1 VIRRLGFLLLLA
13 LLVSAPASQASDKA
27 EPTQECVNRQ
37 LLGYLEAISAL
48 ERVVAKPTV
57 GVEVEGYLP
66 SHEDWLPG
74 EARARFTSQM
84 HDAIFSALP
93 KGTRVKSEQMK
104 KNESGLYNFTYTYEV
119 EGRTHAWKLI
129 GDSSLDSSADWE
141 GSEVISP
148 ILDLSPGSPDL
159 EIYTS
164 VMHELK
170 YQGFKA
176 DPQSAGTHVHV
187 GMPEPQVLELGVIA
201 RLFSQIQFDVFRYFG
216 PRPGRSLYAR
226 PVPQDFLKSLHPLV
240 MHTRNVEVFLEA
252 YASSSTRTARH
263 HALNLHALKRHGTV
277 EFRMFNSTL
286 DVAGLDLMIGFS
298 HRLVHAV
305 RNSDPKLMAYLESLE
320 GQGADLFG
328 VSKAIG
334 IDLGKHRDVLKKLG
348 TEFSKGID
356 FQGELNSGSV
366 VALLIAGFI
375 LEQWIHGAGLP
386 AAG

>member
-1 VIRRLGFLLLLA
+1 M
-13 LLVSAPASQASDKA
+13 
-27 EPTQECVNRQ
+27 NRQ

-48 ERVVAKPTV
+48 DRVVAKPTV

-66 SHEDWLPG
+66 SHESWIPG
-74 EARARFTSQM
+74 EARLRFRDQM

-93 KGTRVKSEQMK
+93 KGARVKSEQMK
-104 KNESGLYNFTYTYEV
+104 KGDSGLYNFTYTYEIQ
-119 EGRTHAWKLI
+119 GRKHTWKLI
-129 GDSSLDSSADWE
+129 GDSSLDSTGDWE
-141 GSEVISP
+141 GSEVVSP
-148 ILDLSPGSPDL
+148 VLDLSPGSPDL
-159 EIYTS
+159 DIYTS

-170 YQGFKA
+170 YRGFKP

-201 RLFSQIQFDVFRYFG
+201 RLFSQMQFDIFRYFG

-240 MHTRNVEVFLEA
+240 MHTRSVEVFLEA
-252 YASSSTRTARH
+252 YSSSSTRTARH

-286 DVAGLDLMIGFS
+286 DVAGLELMIGFS

-305 RNSDPKLMAYLESLE
+305 RNSDPKLMAYLQSLE
-320 GQGADLFG
+320 GKEADLFG

-334 IDLGKHRDVLKKLG
+334 IDLGKRRDVLKRLG
-348 TEFSKGID
+348 SEFSKGID
-356 FQGELNSGSV
+356 FQGELNSGPV

-375 LEQWIHGAGLP
+375 LEQWLNGAGLP
-386 AAG
+386 VAG

>member
-1 VIRRLGFLLLLA
+1 MIRRLGFLLLLA
-13 LLVSAPASQASDKA
+13 LLASASASQASDKA
-27 EPTQECVNRQ
+27 EPTQECINRQ

-66 SHEDWLPG
+66 FHESWLPG
-74 EARARFTSQM
+74 ESRSRFSSQM

-93 KGTRVKSEQMK
+93 KGTRVKAEQMK
-104 KNESGLYNFTYTYEV
+104 KGDSGLFNFSYTYEI
-119 EGRTHAWKLI
+119 EGRKHLWKLV
-129 GDSSLDSSADWE
+129 GDSSLDTSADWE
-141 GSEVISP
+141 GSEVVSP
-148 ILDLSPGSPDL
+148 VLDLSPGSPDL

-170 YQGFKA
+170 YLGFRP
-176 DPQSAGTHVHV
+176 DPQTAGTHVHV
-187 GMPEPQVLELGVIA
+187 GMPEAQVLELGVIA

-226 PVPQDFLKSLHPLV
+226 PVPKDFLKSLHPLV
-240 MHTRNVEVFLEA
+240 VHTQSVEVFLEA
-252 YASSSTRTARH
+252 YSSSSTRTARH
-263 HALNLHALKRHGTV
+263 HALNLHALKRHGTL

-286 DVAGLDLMIGFS
+286 DVPGLRLMIDFS

-320 GQGADLFG
+320 GQEADLFG
-328 VSKAIG
+328 LSKAIG
-334 IDLGKHRDVLKKLG
+334 VDLGSRMEVLKKLG
-348 TEFSKGID
+348 SEASRGID
-356 FQGELNSGSV
+356 FQGELNSGPI

-375 LEQWIHGAGLP
+375 LEQWLDASNLP